1 MKIGIVC
8 PYNIWRGGGVQECVL
23 AIQKELIKRGHKV
36 LIITPKPRNHKDR
49 ASNNVIM
56 IGKSTDMKALATASE
71 ISASTDLEA
80 IHEMLDKEQFDI
92 LHFHEP
98 WVPFVS
104 RQILSRSSSVN
115 VATFHAKLP
124 ETVMSK
130 TMEKVVVPYLK
141 SVQKN
146 LSSLSAVSPAA
157 AEYVSIVSPESK
169 ITIIPNGI
177 DLAKYQKTTIKKQSE
192 QKNILFIGRLE
203 KRKGLKYL
211 LKAFSKLAEQDKNV
225 RLIIA
230 GDGVD
235 RRKLEQWVY
244 DNAVPRVKFLG
255 YVSEAKKLKLLSGAD
270 LFCSPAIYGESFGIV
285 LLEAM
290 AMGAVTIAGNN
301 PGYASLMQGRGR
313 ISLVNPKDTDGFV
326 HRMELLLN
334 DAEIRKSWQDWAKKY
349 VRQFDYKKVVDKY
362 EAWYARSLK

>member
-23 AIQKELIKRGHKV
+23 AIQNELVKRGHEAK
-36 LIITPKPRNHKDR
+36 IITPKPRNHKNR
-49 ASNNVIM
+49 AHENVIM

-71 ISASTDLEA
+71 ISASADLEA
-80 IHEMLDKEQFDI
+80 IHEMLEMEKFDI

-98 WVPFVS
+98 WMPFVS
-104 RQILSRSSSVN
+104 RQILSRSNSVN

-130 TMEKVVVPYLK
+130 TLEKVVVPYLK

-146 LSSLSAVSPAA
+146 LSALSAVSPAA
-157 AEYVSIVSPESK
+157 AEYVSIVSPGSK

-177 DLAKYQKTTIKKQSE
+177 DLAKYQKITVKNQSE

-211 LKAFSKLAEQDKNV
+211 LKAFSELAEQDKNV

-244 DNAVPRVKFLG
+244 DNNVPRVKFLG
-255 YVSEAKKLKLLSGAD
+255 YVSEDKKLKLLSEAD

-301 PGYASLMQGRGR
+301 PGYASVMQGRGR
-313 ISLVNPKDTDGFV
+313 ISLVNPKDTDAFV

-349 VRQFDYKKVVDKY
+349 VRQFGYKKVVDKY
-362 EAWYARSLK
+362 EAWYARALK